1 MLRRR
6 GREAVRIPATPD
18 PRPDA
23 LTHRSPQR
31 LLHVLP
37 LRSAVLCGLLAGG
50 LLAGSAAA
58 AAARLPDPQD
68 PSLSAGERVA
78 ALIERVRLA
87 QKDVDTLQADF
98 VQRQESAMLVE
109 PDVSRGTFSYAA
121 PESVRWEYAAPRPI
135 SVVIDGD
142 VMTTWYRDLGRAER
156 LKVGRYSN
164 QVLKYLGAT
173 GSFDTLMEYFQVR
186 VRFPEG
192 DDPYRVDLTPRYERV
207 ARRLAGMTI
216 WVDAERFLPV
226 RLRYEGA
233 DGDVTEYE
241 FTGMKVNAEIP
252 AERFR
257 LDLPAGVEVREVE
270 LGRS

>member
-1 MLRRR
+1 
-6 GREAVRIPATPD
+6 
-18 PRPDA
+18 

-31 LLHVLP
+31 PLHVFP
-37 LRSAVLCGLLAGG
+37 VLSTVLGALLAGA

-58 AAARLPDPQD
+58 AAARLPDPED
-68 PSLSAGERVA
+68 RSLSAGERVE

-142 VMTTWYRDLGRAER
+142 VMTTWYRDLERAER

-164 QVLKYLGAT
+164 QVLKYLGAS
-173 GSFDTLMEYFQVR
+173 GSFDTLMEYFEVR
-186 VRFPEG
+186 VRFPGG
-192 DDPYRVDLTPRYERV
+192 DGEPYRIDLTPRYERV
-207 ARRLAGMTI
+207 ARRLAGMTV
-216 WVDAERFLPV
+216 WVDPERFLPV

-252 AERFR
+252 ADRFR
-257 LDLPAGVEVREVE
+257 LELPAGVEVREVE
-270 LGRS
+270 IGRS